1 MALRLC
7 LRVAFNGGCRS
18 GTLCVSQESELDMNR
33 SLSRLFRHRAK
44 RKKADTVQLAAQ
56 LAPLEEQKRR
66 EAQEQGHDDQGGS
79 HGGATQEYGAI
90 VVGSEGVRL
99 HEDIMERKAGRGFL
113 GMEPVVLV
121 ILVLMLAFIAF
132 IAWQISLMPPE

>member
-1 MALRLC
+1 
-7 LRVAFNGGCRS
+7 
-18 GTLCVSQESELDMNR
+18 MNR
-33 SLSRLFRHRAK
+33 SLSRLFRHRAEP
-44 RKKADTVQLAAQ
+44 KKGDTVQLAAQ

-66 EAQEQGHDDQGGS
+66 EAQDQGHHDQGGS
-79 HGGATQEYGAI
+79 HGGANQEYGAI
-90 VVGSEGVRL
+90 VVGGENLRL
-99 HEDIMERKAGRGFL
+99 SEDIMEARTGRAVL